1 MEKYL
6 VKIAFDCNDSDYVYG
21 LTVVDKDEK
30 KIIDR
35 NLSKSVSFG
44 SYDFGGNECA
54 LRDCISIKQITEE
67 ADHSGFDKKMLKEMI
82 KIRAMDSTDRAE
94 QFELRDAYLQAL
106 GLL

>member
-54 LRDCISIKQITEE
+54 LRDCISIKQITEDE
-67 ADHSGFDKKMLKEMI
+67 FNVLEKLNLLNFGEGNNFNINYLDGKSDY
-82 KIRAMDSTDRAE
+82 DSD
-94 QFELRDAYLQAL
+94 DDN
-106 GLL
+106 